1 MSSLN
6 KALIIGNLG
15 ADPELRYTAGGMS
28 VATFNVAT
36 KETWKDKGG
45 VKQERTEWH
54 RIVAWGKLGEQAGE
68 YLKKGRLVYVEG
80 RIQSREYEGKDGL
93 KRKAFEI
100 VASTFRMLG
109 AAGQVDR
116 EERRTQGT
124 SHASTY
130 DDFIPEIEE
139 EDAPL

>member
-6 KALIIGNLG
+6 KAMIIGNLG
-15 ADPELRYTAGGMS
+15 ADPEVRYTASGMT

-36 KETWKDKGG
+36 KETWKDKNNSR
-45 VKQERTEWH
+45 QDRTEWH
-54 RIVAWGKLGEQAGE
+54 RVVAWGKLGEQAGE

-80 RIQSREYEGKDGL
+80 RMQTREYEGKDGI
-93 KRKAFEI
+93 KRRTFEI

-109 AAGQVDR
+109 ASGQGDR
-116 EERRTQGT
+116 EERRTQGNLQ
-124 SHASTY
+124 SSGD

-139 EDAPL
+139 DDVPL

>member
-6 KALIIGNLG
+6 KAMIIGNLG
-15 ADPELRYTAGGMS
+15 ADPEVRYTASGMT

-36 KETWKDKGG
+36 KETWRDKNNSR
-45 VKQERTEWH
+45 QDRTEWH
-54 RIVAWGKLGEQAGE
+54 RVVAWGKLGEQAGE

-80 RIQSREYEGKDGL
+80 RMQTREYEGKDGI
-93 KRKAFEI
+93 KRKTFEI

-109 AAGQVDR
+109 AAGQGDR
-116 EERRTQGT
+116 EERRTQG
-124 SHASTY
+124 SLQPNGD

-139 EDAPL
+139 DDVPL